1 MKIDLIL
8 FAGQS
13 NMAGRGTA
21 EEAPRCEAYMGQEF
35 RAVSDTGRLYPIE
48 EPFGKRENNPQ
59 GMDDGER
66 KTGSLVSAFVREYYE
81 RTGHTVIAVSASK
94 GGSSSKQ
101 WAAGY
106 VRDAAERLRRARAYL
121 DKKQIQV
128 AHTYVLWSQ
137 GETDGDHGVSAGQYR
152 ENFRLIWE
160 TLKEAGAESCFL
172 IQTGHFN
179 YVEYPQCEDGVSGR
193 EIDGRYAEIRRAQ
206 EDMCSHG
213 KDAVPGVY
221 LAARFGEYLHLMKD
235 RFHYKQQ
242 AYNEVGRTAA
252 ANMAERLSRGGE

>member
-1 MKIDLIL
+1 
-8 FAGQS
+8 
-13 NMAGRGTA
+13 MAGRGRA

-48 EPFGKRENNPQ
+48 EPFGRRENNLQ

-101 WAAGY
+101 WVESYG
-106 VRDAAERLRRARAYL
+106 RDAAERLRRARAYL
-121 DKKQIQV
+121 DEKQIRI
-128 AHTYVLWSQ
+128 AGTYVLWSQ

-152 ENFRLIWE
+152 ENFRMIWE
-160 TLKEAGAESCFL
+160 MLKEAGAEYCFL

-179 YVEYPQCEDGVSGR
+179 YVEYPQCGNGVSGR
-193 EIDGRYAEIRRAQ
+193 EIEERYAEIRRAQ
-206 EDMCSHG
+206 EELCAHG
-213 KDAVPGVY
+213 KEAIPGVY
-221 LAARFGEYLHLMKD
+221 LAAGFGEYLHLMKD
-235 RFHYKQQ
+235 QFHYKQQ
-242 AYNEVGRTAA
+242 AYNEVGRNAA
-252 ANMAERLSRGGE
+252 AKVAELLSRDGEECVKK